1 MAVGS
6 IHALCICI
14 TAITEV
20 MEKEHLLGKTWEEL
34 QAVVAEAGMP
44 RFAARQMA
52 AWLYDKRVTDLAEMT
67 NLSLRHREQ
76 LSQRYGVGRSLPM
89 QSQRSVDGTIKYLF
103 RVGDNDF
110 VETVYI
116 PDRDRAT
123 LCVSSQVGCKMN
135 CSFCMTGKQGFRRNL
150 TSAEIINQIL
160 SVEHSDQLTNL
171 VFMGMGE
178 PFDNLDEV
186 MKALTILTA
195 EWGFAWSPKR
205 ITVSTIGHLAGI
217 RRFLDESHC
226 HLAVSLHSPYPAER
240 LQIMPVEKAFHMD
253 DILELLRQYDFSHQ
267 RRLSFEYILFS
278 GFNDDLVHADA
289 LARRLKGLDCR
300 VNLIRFH
307 AIPGVN
313 LKSSDPRS
321 MEAFRDR
328 LNHHGVTATIRASRG
343 EDIFAAC
350 GMLSTAEKERK

>member
-1 MAVGS
+1 MG
-6 IHALCICI
+6 
-14 TAITEV
+14 
-20 MEKEHLLGKTWEEL
+20 KESLLGKTLEEL
-34 QAVVAEAGMP
+34 QAIAAEAGMP
-44 RFAARQMA
+44 RFAAKQMA
-52 AWLYDKRVTDLAEMT
+52 SWLYAKRIATLDGMS
-67 NLSLRHREQ
+67 NISLRHREW
-76 LSQRYGVGRSLPM
+76 LVQRYEIGRAAPVHA
-89 QSQRSVDGTIKYLF
+89 QASVDGTVKYLF
-103 RVGDNDF
+103 RVGDDF

-135 CSFCMTGKQGFRRNL
+135 CSFCMTGKQGFKRNL
-150 TSAEIINQIL
+150 TAGEIINQIL
-160 SVEHSDQLTNL
+160 SVEHSDRLTNL

-186 MKALTILTA
+186 MKALAILTS

-205 ITVSTIGHLAGI
+205 ITVSTIGHLKGI

-226 HLAVSLHSPYPAER
+226 HLAVSLHASSREER
-240 LQIMPVEKAFHMD
+240 LSIMPVEKAYPMA
-253 DILELLRQYDFSHQ
+253 DILDLLRRYDFSHQ
-267 RRLSFEYILFS
+267 RRLSFEYILFKDC
-278 GFNDDLVHADA
+278 NDTLRHADA
-289 LARRLKGLDCR
+289 LARLLHGLDCR

-313 LKSSDPRS
+313 LNSPDPQA

-328 LNHHGVTATIRASRG
+328 LNSRGIIATIRASRG

-350 GMLSTAEKERK
+350 GMLSTAEKWNK